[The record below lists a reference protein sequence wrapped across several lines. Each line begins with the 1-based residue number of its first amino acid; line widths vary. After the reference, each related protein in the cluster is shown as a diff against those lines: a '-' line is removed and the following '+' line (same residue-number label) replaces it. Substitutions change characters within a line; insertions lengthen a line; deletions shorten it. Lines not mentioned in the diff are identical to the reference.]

1 MTRQKH
7 DGGNPTSY
15 VTKTFCDERFNRTL
29 DKVEELKRLYLETS
43 NDLKTEIRNM
53 KDEKKEESH
62 FWRNLLGTMFGG
74 AIIALIAWII
84 NNAHF

>member
-1 MTRQKH
+1 MTRNKH
-7 DGGNPTSY
+7 DGDNPGY
-15 VTKTFCDERFNRTL
+15 VTKPFCDERSGRIM
-29 DKVEELKRLYLETS
+29 DKVEELKSVYLEKTEE
-43 NDLKTEIRNM
+43 LKTEIRNM

-62 FWRNLLGTMFGG
+62 FLRNFLGTVLGG